1 MVKRCLIKVD
11 PLQAEQQLG
20 FPAGATAGAS
30 SLDTAAPTVSFFH
43 IREGLK
49 KGGESM
55 VFLTYPI
62 SRFTAPPT
70 LQLSH
75 FPFSSNS
82 IDLLG
87 AVHPQP

>member
-1 MVKRCLIKVD
+1 MKRPIIKVDPLQNKMVKRCLIKVD

-49 KGGESM
+49 KRGGKYGL
-55 VFLTYPI
+55 FNI
-62 SRFTAPPT
+62 SH
-70 LQLSH
+70 LSLH
-75 FPFSSNS
+75 SATHLAIIPFS
-82 IDLLG
+82 IF
-87 AVHPQP
+87 